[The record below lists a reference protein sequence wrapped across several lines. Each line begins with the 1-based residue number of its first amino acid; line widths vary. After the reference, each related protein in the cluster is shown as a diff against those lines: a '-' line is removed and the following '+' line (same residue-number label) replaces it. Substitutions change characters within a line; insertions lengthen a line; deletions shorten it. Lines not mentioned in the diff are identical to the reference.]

1 MSQLPR
7 IANEVNA
14 FIQNLLFTLIDR
26 SSPTF
31 LMFDQLDQGFDP
43 LSPDYKNRLNGL
55 LLAAK
60 SINEKANE
68 AGIPLCCAVFLRDD
82 IYGML
87 QFEDKN
93 KITLNG
99 SSIIRWDQRGV
110 SVSGSGSSLKSLM
123 EKRFSMVLN
132 KSTPWGDVFDESQQM
147 TGKQTKYNY
156 MKERT
161 FLRPRDM
168 IKFCNTVL
176 SVHKIQSSDVDKF
189 TNKDIIEA
197 QNDYSEYLINE
208 LDDEIH
214 KNVPDYKKYLEV
226 IRDIGYAQFSK
237 DKFDETFEQRRKSL
251 GLTASSTDA
260 MNSLFDFSII
270 GFQSVGGR
278 RGGSDVVF
286 KYKDE
291 KATFSD
297 RSALYRVHW
306 GLRETLQLQLRRA

>member
-1 MSQLPR
+1 M
-7 IANEVNA
+7 
-14 FIQNLLFTLIDR
+14 
-26 SSPTF
+26 
-31 LMFDQLDQGFDP
+31 
-43 LSPDYKNRLNGL
+43 
-55 LLAAK
+55 LAAK
-60 SINEKANE
+60 AINERAIE
-68 AGIPLCCAVFLRDD
+68 AAVPVCCAVFLRDD
-82 IYGML
+82 IYGLL

-93 KITLNG
+93 KITQNG
-99 SSIIRWDQRGV
+99 SSLIRWDQRGV
-110 SVSGSGSSLKSLM
+110 SVTGSGSSLKSLM
-123 EKRFSMVLN
+123 EKRFSLVLGAD
-132 KSTPWGDVFDESQQM
+132 TPWDELFDESQQM

-156 MKERT
+156 MRERT

-176 SVHKIQSSDVDKF
+176 SVHKYQSADADKF

-214 KNVPDYKKYLEV
+214 KNVPEYKKYLEV
-226 IRDIGYAQFSK
+226 IRDIGYAQFPK
-237 DKFDETFEQRRKSL
+237 EKFDETYELRRKALNLS
-251 GLTASSTDA
+251 ASPTDA

-270 GFQSVGGR
+270 GFQAVGGR
-278 RGGSDVVF
+278 RGGSDFVF